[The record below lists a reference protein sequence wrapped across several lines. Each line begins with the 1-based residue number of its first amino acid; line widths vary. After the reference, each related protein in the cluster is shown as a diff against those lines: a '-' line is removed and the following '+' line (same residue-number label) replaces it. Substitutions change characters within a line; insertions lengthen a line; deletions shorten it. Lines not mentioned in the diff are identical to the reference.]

1 MAGPQR
7 PRRLVFVGIGG
18 RATVECQ
25 GLHMFVYHQIH
36 IVKLTYP
43 SEKKWKEKSLS
54 GVQLF
59 VTPRSVQGILPAV
72 EEWVAIPSSKG
83 SSQPR
88 DPTQVSCIAGRFF
101 YLVVV
106 PLEGN

>member
-36 IVKLTYP
+36 IVKLTYA
-43 SEKKWKEKSLS
+43 SEKK
-54 GVQLF
+54 
-59 VTPRSVQGILPAV
+59 
-72 EEWVAIPSSKG
+72 
-83 SSQPR
+83 
-88 DPTQVSCIAGRFF
+88 
-101 YLVVV
+101 
-106 PLEGN
+106 